1 MICISISEK
10 DKARLIE
17 RLSGVDLA
25 EVRLEAL
32 SPTVD
37 DVKEI
42 FSQPA
47 RLVATMRPGHHSDEE
62 RLMILAAAID
72 AGAAY
77 VDIELESSTIVRE
90 GVLAAAR
97 KNGCEVIVSYHDFE
111 RTPDQERLRK
121 IVDDCFAVGADI
133 AKIACL
139 TNSRADAARILGL
152 LDGDKPVIAIGMGK
166 LGRITR
172 VAAPLLGSP
181 FTYASQGEGQG
192 TAEGQIEARELRTIL
207 AEIENARG

>member
-1 MICISISEK
+1 MICVSISEK
-10 DKARLIE
+10 DKSELIE
-17 RLSGVDLA
+17 RLEGLEFA
-25 EVRLEAL
+25 EVRLEEL

-37 DVKEI
+37 DVREI

-47 RLVATMRPGHHSDEE
+47 RLIATMRPGKHADEQ

-97 KNGCEVIVSYHDFE
+97 KNGTEVIVSHHDFE
-111 RTPDQERLRK
+111 RTPEREELLRL
-121 IVDDCFAVGADI
+121 IDECFAAGADI
-133 AKIACL
+133 AKIACR
-139 TNSRADAARILGL
+139 TQSHADAARILGI
-152 LDGDKPVIAIGMGK
+152 LDGERPVVAIGMGK
-166 LGRITR
+166 MGRITR

-181 FTYASQGEGQG
+181 FTFASQGAGQE
-192 TAEGQIEARELRTIL
+192 TAEGQIEAKSLAKIL
-207 AEIENARG
+207 EEIENARG